1 MFLDS
6 CDLIPRESLTDSPPS
21 EFNLSDDDDE
31 NDDHLINFIENPSQD
46 IIKPFPI
53 KNGSDK
59 HLIDAFAN
67 TILRILEIKCND
79 PKVNLTN
86 FPFSFKNIPFF
97 KVLLFK

>member
-1 MFLDS
+1 MFLDYS
-6 CDLIPRESLTDSPPS
+6 DLIPRESLTDSPPS

-31 NDDHLINFIENPSQD
+31 HDDHLINFIENTSQD

-79 PKVNLTN
+79 PKVN
-86 FPFSFKNIPFF
+86 FPFNFKNIYIHVFCS
-97 KVLLFK
+97 LII